1 MRVFISGAYYSYWG
15 NWHPSILD
23 DPNGNAQVAGGETAM
38 VKTAEGFARNGAD
51 TFVFY
56 YGPTTKYRDV
66 NYLNMNLWDEMASSV
81 DHDLALTWEV
91 PRVFSVA
98 TRAKKRW
105 VAFQCNSS
113 DVGIFDRII
122 DRYIFVS
129 QWHAASMLSR
139 DPRMDSTKF
148 KLCPNGIDPVRYQQE
163 HGPVKPHQVIHS
175 SSPDRGLHHLLRVW
189 PEVRKKVP
197 DAELICSYKMSP
209 WLKVVEEKLAVGWTL
224 NTSDRAMEVYQRLK
238 ELEGHG
244 VTYVDGVGQW
254 QLARMQLESGAMVY
268 PCDPVAPT
276 EGFSISILEAHAAGI
291 PVVTT
296 DADAL
301 PELWGESTLMLR
313 RPFSDAELTDAIVS
327 VLTDENL
334 RAALQTRGLAKAQEY
349 NWTDIGDAFYQ
360 ALKGE
365 LGGGE

>member
-1 MRVFISGAYYSYWG
+1 
-15 NWHPSILD
+15 
-23 DPNGNAQVAGGETAM
+23 
-38 VKTAEGFARNGAD
+38 
-51 TFVFY
+51 
-56 YGPTTKYRDV
+56 
-66 NYLNMNLWDEMASSV
+66 
-81 DHDLALTWEV
+81 
-91 PRVFSVA
+91 
-98 TRAKKRW
+98 
-105 VAFQCNSS
+105 
-113 DVGIFDRII
+113 
-122 DRYIFVS
+122 
-129 QWHAASMLSR
+129 
-139 DPRMDSTKF
+139 
-148 KLCPNGIDPVRYQQE
+148 
-163 HGPVKPHQVIHS
+163 
-175 SSPDRGLHHLLRVW
+175 
-189 PEVRKKVP
+189 
-197 DAELICSYKMSP
+197 
-209 WLKVVEEKLAVGWTL
+209 
-224 NTSDRAMEVYQRLK
+224 MEVYQRLK

-327 VLTDENL
+327 VLTDESL

-365 LGGGE
+365 LGEGK